1 MILTCECG
9 GEMSLVEEKFSQSDI
24 KEFIN
29 NFAEKHLPCREA
41 YVLKMQVEARRAS
54 MLKIESSDLVNLE
67 PGEIL
72 SVLDAPDYT
81 EALNKIAE
89 HLSNIEMNTR
99 TYRMGGKR

>member
-29 NFAEKHLPCREA
+29 NFAEKHLRCREA
-41 YVLKMQVEARRAS
+41 YVLKMQVEAQRGL
-54 MLKIESSDLVNLE
+54 MLKIEPSDFANLG

-72 SVLDAPDYT
+72 STLDAPDYT
-81 EALNKIAE
+81 ELLKNIDVNLGEIYILLANKIRE
-89 HLSNIEMNTR
+89 
-99 TYRMGGKR
+99 G